1 MPVQV
6 VDNKPEEKR
15 TPVKLILLGDSAVGK
30 SKLVERFLMQRYVPI
45 QMSTFALTLFHY
57 DFIKENG
64 EEVDVD
70 VWDTA
75 GQERFATMHPAYY
88 HEAHCCILVFDVTRK
103 ATYKNLDKWLSELRS
118 FREHIPCIVA
128 CNKIDT
134 DPEVVSKSFAFADKH
149 KIPLQYVSA
158 ADGTNVVAL
167 FESAIDSAVKYRK
180 NPEKDDIMTQVLDIL
195 KEKKPSSSSSSG
207 GAAPSAAAGASSAA
221 GGEKSD
227 GGEAK
232 QTTGAS

>member
-6 VDNKPEEKR
+6 VDNKAEEKR
-15 TPVKLILLGDSAVGK
+15 DPVKLILLGDSAVGK

-45 QMSTFALTLFHY
+45 QMSTYALTLFHY
-57 DFIKENG
+57 DFIKESG

-88 HEAHCCILVFDVTRK
+88 HQAHCCILVFDVTRK
-103 ATYKNLDKWLSELRS
+103 ATYKNLEKWMAELRS

-134 DPEVVSKSFAFADKH
+134 DPDVVTKSFAFAEKH
-149 KIPLQYVSA
+149 KMPLVYVSA

-167 FESAIDSAVKYRK
+167 FENAIETAVAYRK
-180 NPEKDDIMTQVLDIL
+180 NPEKDDLMTQVLDIL
-195 KEKKPSSSSSSG
+195 KEKKPSSSSHAGSG
-207 GAAPSAAAGASSAA
+207 GGSGAGADAAAGDKA
-221 GGEKSD
+221 D

-232 QTTGAS
+232 QVESS